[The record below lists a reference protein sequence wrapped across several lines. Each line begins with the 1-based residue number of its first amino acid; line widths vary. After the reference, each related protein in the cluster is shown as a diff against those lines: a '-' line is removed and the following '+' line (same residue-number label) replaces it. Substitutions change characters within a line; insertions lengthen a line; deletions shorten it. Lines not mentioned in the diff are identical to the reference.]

1 MLSPLA
7 VLPSSTLQPGILV
20 VHTRQ
25 EVRPH
30 WDAIYPGQA
39 PPTRGREQGGHTGPG
54 EFYSDPPSR
63 GETLPFL
70 SFLSVDGVIRPV
82 RLLGRF
88 PQDGRDL
95 LVGVCSD
102 TQSCPTLC
110 DSWTVA

>member
-1 MLSPLA
+1 MQSTQA
-7 VLPSSTLQPGILV
+7 RLPPPGAESKVGTQDLCL
-20 VHTRQ
+20 
-25 EVRPH
+25 
-30 WDAIYPGQA
+30 
-39 PPTRGREQGGHTGPG
+39 PG

-82 RLLGRF
+82 RLLGRY